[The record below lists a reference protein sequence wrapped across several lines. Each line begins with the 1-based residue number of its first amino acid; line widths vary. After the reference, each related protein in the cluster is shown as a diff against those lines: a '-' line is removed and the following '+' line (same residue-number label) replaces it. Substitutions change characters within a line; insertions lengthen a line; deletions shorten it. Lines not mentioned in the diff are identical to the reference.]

1 MADGMGRERRR
12 SVLIVEDD
20 AIVALDLEQALSG
33 LGYRIFGPT
42 TTGEEAV
49 AVAAREPA
57 PDLLLMDVDLP
68 GPVDGIEAARRIRA
82 RLDVPVIFLTGHSD
96 SGTLSRAMAAE
107 PFGYLLKPFQVKD
120 LKCAIEV
127 AVHKHRR
134 ERALRRRS
142 DRLARL
148 SLEDE
153 LTRLA
158 NRRGFFAQAEQAV
171 RTARRN
177 GDLLGLFFGDLDG
190 LKTINDQHG
199 HQAGD
204 DALRAAAEVLRA
216 TFREADLLAR
226 VGGDEFLVLAPL
238 AAEADVALLRERVC
252 GAFAEFNGQSGLP
265 FAVTLSLGAIS
276 ADSREERAME
286 RLVQEADR
294 AMYASRSGREKSRG
308 DSILERAK
316 SKRRRQ

>member
-1 MADGMGRERRR
+1 MADGMSRERTRT
-12 SVLIVEDD
+12 VLIVEDD
-20 AIVALDLEQALSG
+20 AIVALDLEQALAG
-33 LGYRIFGPT
+33 LGYRICGPM

-49 AVAAREPA
+49 AIAVQEP

-68 GPVDGIEAARRIRA
+68 GPVDGIEAARQIRG

-96 SGTLSRAMAAE
+96 AGTLARAMAAE
-107 PFGYLLKPFQVKD
+107 PFGYLLKPFQAKD

-142 DRLARL
+142 DHLARL

-158 NRRGFFAQAEQAV
+158 NRRGFFAQADQVA

-177 GDLLGLFFGDLDG
+177 GNRLGLFFGDLDG
-190 LKTINDQHG
+190 LKTINDAHG

-204 DALRAAAEVLRA
+204 DALRAAAQVLRT
-216 TFREADLLAR
+216 TFRDADLLAR
-226 VGGDEFLVLAPL
+226 VGGDEFLILALL
-238 AAEADVALLRERVC
+238 AAEEDTAVLLERVSH
-252 GAFAEFNGQSGLP
+252 AFCEFNRQSGLP
-265 FAVTLSLGAIS
+265 FAVTLSVGAVT
-276 ADSREERAME
+276 ADSREDSAIE

-294 AMYASRSGREKSRG
+294 AMYISRSGTRKSVA
-308 DSILERAK
+308 DSRLERTK
-316 SKRRRQ
+316 SKRRMQ